1 MGDLRHQV
9 PLNPTHKFSNCSLVA
24 IPHEGSPHPNLATPI
39 KDEQTQK
46 THDGSVIFAAED
58 RQKTGKKMKADSAL
72 VSSSPPP
79 LHRFR
84 N

>member
-46 THDGSVIFAAED
+46 LTTEVSSSQLKIG
-58 RQKTGKKMKADSAL
+58 RKTGKT
-72 VSSSPPP
+72 
-79 LHRFR
+79 
-84 N
+84 